1 MLSKRVFSLLCAA
14 GIAVNGI
21 GLFTGVMMIDGALYA
36 LIAKNTV
43 LNANYEFLT
52 LHGFDWLDKPHFPF
66 WCMALCYKL
75 FGMTDFAYKLPAFL
89 FWLIGALYTYLL
101 ARKLHSQKVA
111 RIAVLVYLSVLHLML
126 CNSAVNAEPYLTGMI
141 VAAVY
146 HFYRTYRGDPFGQL
160 LLGALWAA
168 MAVMT
173 KGIFVLII
181 IGSGFIT
188 LWLVRKEWRQFLN
201 YRWYVAVTLLLIF
214 ILPELHSLYNQFD
227 ARPTAA
233 VFGQTNV
240 SGIRFFFWDSQFG
253 RFFNSGPITGHGDP
267 FFYLHTTLWAFL
279 PWSLLL
285 PFAVYFSFRKR
296 KPAIGHPL
304 LWGSIGITLLL
315 FSASQFQ
322 LPHYLNALFPLMS
335 IWVAQLLANM
345 DRMPVNGIVHRVQ
358 WYSGMLIVFL
368 LGILAFL
375 FHGGGWWVFCIVIAI
390 AGGAALVYTR
400 RISLNNTLSVSYAVG
415 LLIGIF
421 YGGYLYPG
429 LLSYQSGDRMGRF
442 INAHMVE
449 ENYPDRVYVL
459 DYETENFTLGFRSEV
474 PLAAIRSSEQ
484 WETVN
489 DGSLL
494 AVCAERLDEIPDR
507 YEVEQMASFAG
518 YRVSRLTPKFFFYRS
533 RDAQLSRFYLVRLK
547 TRH

>member
-1 MLSKRVFSLLCAA
+1 MLSKRVFSLLCVT

-36 LIAKNTV
+36 LIAKNMV

-75 FGMTDFAYKLPAFL
+75 FGITDFAYKLPAFL

-101 ARKLHSQKVA
+101 ARRLHSRNVA
-111 RIAVLVYLSVLHLML
+111 QIAVLVYLSALHVLL

-141 VAAVY
+141 VAAIY
-146 HFYRTYRGDPFGQL
+146 HFYRAYRGDTFGQL

-168 MAVMT
+168 LAVMT

-181 IGSGFIT
+181 IGSGFII

-201 YRWYVAVTLLLIF
+201 YRWYVAVALLLVF
-214 ILPELHSLYNQFD
+214 ILPELYSLYKQFD
-227 ARPTAA
+227 VRPEAE
-233 VFGQTNV
+233 VFGRTNV
-240 SGIRFFFWDSQFG
+240 SGVRFFFWDSQFG

-267 FFYLHTTLWAFL
+267 FFYLHTMLWAFL

-285 PFAVYFSFRKR
+285 PVTVYFSFRKR

-335 IWVAQLLANM
+335 IWVAQLLAGM
-345 DRMPVNGIVHRVQ
+345 GRLHVNAIVHRVQ
-358 WYSGMLIVFL
+358 WYSGMLVVFL
-368 LGILAFL
+368 LCTLVFL
-375 FHGGGWWVFCIVIAI
+375 FHGDGWWVFCIVIAL
-390 AGGAALVYTR
+390 AGGTALVYTR
-400 RISLNNTLSVSYAVG
+400 QISSKHTFFVSYTVG

-429 LLSYQSGDRMGRF
+429 LLTYQSGDRMARF
-442 INAHMVE
+442 INAHVME
-449 ENYPDRVYVL
+449 ENHPDTIYVL
-459 DYETENFTLGFRSEV
+459 DYETENFTLGFRCEV
-474 PLAAIRSSEQ
+474 PLQVIRSSEQ
-484 WETVN
+484 WETLN

-507 YEVEQMASFAG
+507 YEVKSIASVAG
-518 YRVSRLTPKFFFYRS
+518 YRVSRLTPKFFYYRT
-533 RDAQLSRFYLVRLK
+533 RDAQLSEFHLVRLK
-547 TRH
+547 KR